1 MTVRKILELIDL
13 VKEQIGVENYLTKLQ
28 DYQTTIQNNSSN
40 IVLLKEILEKTIFD
54 LDVLIDN
61 SVPDFLNKLLVG
73 KIIPFE
79 FEKFKKQLIELKAY
93 FQFF

>member
-40 IVLLKEILEKTIFD
+40 IVLLKEILEKTITT
-54 LDVLIDN
+54 VR
-61 SVPDFLNKLLVG
+61 
-73 KIIPFE
+73 
-79 FEKFKKQLIELKAY
+79 KFN
-93 FQFF
+93 F